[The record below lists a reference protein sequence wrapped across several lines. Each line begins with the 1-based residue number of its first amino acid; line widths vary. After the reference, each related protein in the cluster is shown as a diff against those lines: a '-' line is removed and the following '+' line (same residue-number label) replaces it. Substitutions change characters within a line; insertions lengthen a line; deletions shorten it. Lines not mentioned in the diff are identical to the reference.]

1 MFRGIFC
8 LLLVAVLFFC
18 GCYSPRIADAYNFN
32 VTRAELT
39 AAGVLEIE
47 GNYLEKSWGISQLRG
62 KVAGDAVVLSGVI
75 EHGKNNII
83 RHSIAR
89 IPAYINQVKIGSKVI
104 WTRNAKG
111 TPSPQPAPVI
121 EKIQALKI
129 GKKGMDFSLVDFP
142 EFTEIFW
149 GAASDGPKDEIQ
161 NVFLDSFDPE
171 VVNDLSDAEIVEIV
185 GNENLRSVDLS
196 SLKLPRLKR
205 LVLYNVEVFGL
216 EKAQIPNLQEFR
228 IDDFRGVPL
237 SKVALPEKLPE
248 LRVVSIQAFAG
259 NFDFNSLAGKAL
271 VKLQIHGDC
280 SDFSFLKGMPLEE
293 LKLSGFRVIYGQFEI
308 LKTLPLKKLKLASR
322 RIEKW
327 DFLKGMKLELLDIE
341 VAGANDFSPA
351 LLENMPLEVLRIY
364 TNRRDFGDAW
374 QSCRKLPLKELIL
387 RGGVVPEKFL
397 RKSLIER
404 LALVNNFWYTLDPQE
419 IFIRMSELKQLAMW
433 NGVVLRNNRPHA
445 RLDDIVRWNR
455 LSGNKLE
462 ALRVA
467 ANDLYFMKNLPAVT
481 RLALQNKTKFSL
493 ENLANRTF
501 ECLLFNYDEKE
512 LLRHRII
519 NRSPDKTL
527 PHFDY

>member
-1 MFRGIFC
+1 
-8 LLLVAVLFFC
+8 
-18 GCYSPRIADAYNFN
+18 
-32 VTRAELT
+32 
-39 AAGVLEIE
+39 
-47 GNYLEKSWGISQLRG
+47 
-62 KVAGDAVVLSGVI
+62 
-75 EHGKNNII
+75 
-83 RHSIAR
+83 
-89 IPAYINQVKIGSKVI
+89 
-104 WTRNAKG
+104 
-111 TPSPQPAPVI
+111 
-121 EKIQALKI
+121 
-129 GKKGMDFSLVDFP
+129 
-142 EFTEIFW
+142 
-149 GAASDGPKDEIQ
+149 
-161 NVFLDSFDPE
+161 
-171 VVNDLSDAEIVEIV
+171 
-185 GNENLRSVDLS
+185 
-196 SLKLPRLKR
+196 
-205 LVLYNVEVFGL
+205 
-216 EKAQIPNLQEFR
+216 
-228 IDDFRGVPL
+228 
-237 SKVALPEKLPE
+237 
-248 LRVVSIQAFAG
+248 
-259 NFDFNSLAGKAL
+259 
-271 VKLQIHGDC
+271 
-280 SDFSFLKGMPLEE
+280 MPLEE
-293 LKLSGFRVIYGQFEI
+293 LKLSGFRVIHGQFEI

-322 RIEKW
+322 RIGEW

-419 IFIRMSELKQLAMW
+419 IFIRMPELKQLAMW
-433 NGVVLRNNRPHA
+433 NGVVLRNNQPHA

-455 LSGNKLE
+455 LSGNKIE